1 MKDFYMYELSIKN
14 KNWFSAPLPE
24 FIDYIEQCCQLIT
37 KKLLP
42 DLQQVLERISSKDT
56 KQEELI
62 ENLKKSFSISRFEI
76 EIHFLRERAMILP
89 YIRELDSYHRNGGIK
104 PAVLMNSIDN
114 PISLVEYEHDF
125 VKQTILRNLHNLK
138 SDYQVPEDEI
148 DIFSEIYDQFG
159 QLEEK
164 ICEHFKLVSD
174 ILIPKAIELEIIIN
188 HKR

>member
-1 MKDFYMYELSIKN
+1 
-14 KNWFSAPLPE
+14 
-24 FIDYIEQCCQLIT
+24 
-37 KKLLP
+37 
-42 DLQQVLERISSKDT
+42 
-56 KQEELI
+56 
-62 ENLKKSFSISRFEI
+62 
-76 EIHFLRERAMILP
+76 MILP
-89 YIRELDSYHRNGGIK
+89 YIREIDSYHRNGGIK

-164 ICEHFKLVSD
+164 ICEHFKLVSG

-188 HKR
+188 HKRFAYDI